1 MSDNPEENALVELWR
16 QGDENAA
23 RAIVDRYVDRLM
35 TLARRRLSQR
45 LASRVD
51 PEDIVQSAFRSFFAR
66 AKEGRF
72 VFAEQD
78 DLCKLLVRMT
88 LHKTLRQVAFHK
100 AAKRNP
106 SAETEQGEHHQ
117 ERLLALLDGE
127 PTAETEVAFLDQLE
141 HFFAQ
146 LRPQERQILEMRMQG
161 YSNDEIA
168 AQLGIYDRKI
178 RRVIEHVRAI
188 AEKEGIA
195 PPPGMASAGDDQVA
209 E

>member
-1 MSDNPEENALVELWR
+1 MSVPPEENALVELWR
-16 QGDENAA
+16 QGDQNAA
-23 RAIVDRYVDRLM
+23 RAIVDRYVDRLV

-78 DLCKLLVRMT
+78 DLCKLLVRIT

-100 AAKRNP
+100 AAKRDP

-117 ERLLALLDGE
+117 ESLLALLDGE
-127 PTAETEVAFLDQLE
+127 PTPEAEVAFLDQLE
-141 HFFAQ
+141 HFFSQ
-146 LRPQERQILEMRMQG
+146 LRPQERQILELRVQG
-161 YSNDEIA
+161 HSNDEIA
-168 AQLGIYDRKI
+168 QKLGIYDRKI
-178 RRVIEHVRAI
+178 RRVIEHVRAV
-188 AEKEGIA
+188 AEKEGLM
-195 PPPGMASAGDDQVA
+195 PPALSDDGVA
-209 E
+209 K